1 VVVVNAFDPNKAGEP
16 PHNMSDKDTGSKVT
30 LSRRKALAG
39 IGTIGAASALGL
51 GGTYAQFSDTE
62 DRAVTFTAGGLDGTL
77 DWSGSY
83 NGTTVDDTEDGEFS
97 SAITVEPDLEAS
109 GYNDRA
115 VPIDVHFDDVKPGDY
130 GCVNFSL
137 EVQDNEAWV
146 ASGINVVDN
155 YDYKNFEP
163 EIGADG
169 DLNESSVNVDPETGN
184 LTSQDDA
191 AMVDG
196 EGELAQ
202 NIYALPYYDNNANCS
217 FFDSGG
223 FTGDYSGAAPTG
235 FWSNAQ
241 TGDGE
246 FDDQGNFTGGTV
258 PGGINGIDENT
269 KYVLAPRNLKD
280 ISNNLNAI
288 GTALWNDGSNMSIGY
303 QTASGGHASLAKGS
317 VMLDGSVP
325 TNEDSGNNSQSVS
338 PLPPGTTLNFG
349 YDFHIPFGVGNE
361 IQGDRCSVKLDFQ
374 FIQSRHTEAPDF
386 TSYNPEN
393 DS

>member
-1 VVVVNAFDPNKAGEP
+1 
-16 PHNMSDKDTGSKVT
+16 MSEDNNGKFN

-39 IGTIGAASALGL
+39 IGAAGAAVGL
-51 GGTYAQFSDTE
+51 GGIGTVAQLSDTE

-77 DWSGSY
+77 AWSGSY
-83 NGTTVDDTEDGEFS
+83 NGTTVDGSDDGEFS
-97 SAITVEPDLEAS
+97 SAIDVEPNLEAS

-115 VPIDVHFDDVKPGDY
+115 VPIDIHFDDVKPGDY
-130 GCVNFSL
+130 SCVNFSL

-163 EIGADG
+163 EVGADD
-169 DLNESSVNVDPETGN
+169 DLDESDINVDPSTGD
-184 LTSQDDA
+184 LTGDA
-191 AMVDG
+191 SMVDG

-202 NIYALPYYDNNANCS
+202 NIYALPYYDNDANCS

-246 FDDQGNFTGGTV
+246 FDDQGNFSAPAL
-258 PGGINGIDENT
+258 PGDLDGIDES
-269 KYVLAPRNLKD
+269 KEYVLAPRNLKD
-280 ISNNLNAI
+280 ISENLNAI

-325 TNEDSGNNSQSVS
+325 DNGDSGNNSQSVS
-338 PLPPGTTLNFG
+338 PLAPGTTLNFG
-349 YDFHIPFGVGNE
+349 YDFHIPFDVGNE

-393 DS
+393 SS